1 MENVNAKYIRELE
14 TEMGQTLHAIRS
26 FLSDSPNGKD
36 MLIQSLLN
44 ITEIFNDRPNS
55 FQEFMDYLNSQEP
68 FID

>member
-1 MENVNAKYIRELE
+1 
-14 TEMGQTLHAIRS
+14 MGQTLHAIRS